1 MKKLKTA
8 LVAIAA
14 VVVLCGL
21 AMFYPLVPG
30 TKAPPAQPH
39 SVFEE
44 DLTRALRDF
53 AEARE
58 SIDAVVIASSK
69 EVLFVHGAAHLPI
82 NTHSVRKS
90 VMSVLIGMAVL
101 EGKLEVTDSLAK
113 LGIDDEAMPLTD
125 LEKTATVADLL
136 KARSGIYIEAAG
148 ETEDMKAGRP
158 RRGQYRPGAHYYYN
172 NWDFNA
178 LGTVLAASTGAAPEQ
193 HMRRLAG
200 RLGFQDY
207 EAGHFYYQT
216 ARDSEHDQYT
226 IFMSAR
232 DLARVGQMML
242 RQGRDPAGGSL
253 VSAEWV
259 ADSTR
264 PYSRLVDRD
273 PLDGYGYLWSLDAD
287 TGTYWAT
294 GWGGQFMLV
303 DPRNDL
309 VIVARNDTGRRLGQL
324 GWLVL
329 LDKSSQGSLADMEA
343 LRAMA
348 TRR

>member
-1 MKKLKTA
+1 MKILKIV
-8 LVAIAA
+8 LVAAA
-14 VVVLCGL
+14 GLLALSGL

-30 TKAPPAQPH
+30 TKAAPAQPQ
-39 SVFEE
+39 SMFEA
-44 DLTRALRDF
+44 DLTRAMTEF
-53 AEARE
+53 AESRE
-58 SIDAVVIASSK
+58 TIDALVVASSD

-90 VMSVLIGMAVL
+90 IMSVLIGMAVL
-101 EGKLEVTDSLAK
+101 EGKLEVTDSLAD
-113 LGIDDEAMPLTD
+113 LRIDDALMPLTD
-125 LEKTATVADLL
+125 IEGTATVADLL

-148 ETEDMKAGRP
+148 ETADMKAMRP
-158 RRGQYRPGAHYYYN
+158 RRGQYRPGEHYYYN
-172 NWDFNA
+172 NWDFNV
-178 LGTVLAASTGAAPEQ
+178 LGTVLAKSTGAPPE
-193 HMRRLAG
+193 HRMRTLAD
-200 RLGFQDY
+200 RLGFQDF
-207 EAGHFYYQT
+207 EAGHFYYQ
-216 ARDSEHDQYT
+216 AADASEHDQYT

-242 RQGRDPAGGSL
+242 REGRDPAGEAL

-259 ADSTR
+259 AESIR
-264 PYSRLVDRD
+264 EYSELTDRE

-309 VIVARNDTGRRLGQL
+309 VIVVRNDTGRRLGQL

-329 LDKSSQGSLADMEA
+329 LDKSSQGRLTDMEE
-343 LRAMA
+343 LREMVVD
-348 TRR
+348 R